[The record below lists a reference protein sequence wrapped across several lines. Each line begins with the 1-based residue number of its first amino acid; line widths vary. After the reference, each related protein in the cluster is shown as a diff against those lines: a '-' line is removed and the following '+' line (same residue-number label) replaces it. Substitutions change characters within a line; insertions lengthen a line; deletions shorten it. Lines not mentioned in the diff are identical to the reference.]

1 MRSISYAKAL
11 IYSCLA
17 VALASCNTK
26 SETES
31 VYEPGSLAVTAF
43 SIQYDNKNVGVDSA
57 YFAIDLNNGVIYNPD
72 SLAPGTKIDKLIP
85 VIKYNSSVESATITM
100 TGGQTR
106 TGSVDYATN
115 PTDSIDFTGN
125 VMLTLA
131 RGSYQRTYDIKVNVH
146 RQKADSLR
154 WDEAAL
160 TTLPSRLGAPLEQKT
175 VALENGKTLSLIRE
189 KDNSYTLATSNDLF
203 RNVWV
208 KTVTTFPFTPRIE
221 SLTASGSD
229 IYILD
234 DNGTLYK
241 GDLTG
246 NWTSTGETWSQIIGS
261 YVGSIVGI
269 ADTGSG
275 TYFTQYPLGD
285 LNVVSIPEDFPTS
298 GYSNFVT
305 LQNKWTLSPVAF
317 FVGGREADGSL
328 SPATWAF
335 DGAEWIRLSDAGFP
349 AMELASLVPYYYYRR
364 TASGSSLEEFKVW
377 MVMGGRQADGSAN
390 RTVYISY
397 DNGVNW
403 QKGSSLLQL
412 PDVMPQFWGCDNI
425 VSDTPMSAPLS
436 DNWTRMF
443 KAPAGPQR
451 ISSSYQDGNIR
462 WDCPYIYLF
471 GGAGPD
477 SPCYD
482 TIWRGVLNRLTFTP
496 II

>member
-43 SIQYDNKNVGVDSA
+43 SIQYDNNNVGVDSA

-125 VMLTLA
+125 VILTLA
-131 RGSYQRTYDIKVNVH
+131 HGSYQRTYDIKVNVH

-208 KTVTTFPFTPRIE
+208 KTVTTFPFTPI
-221 SLTASGSD
+221 
-229 IYILD
+229 
-234 DNGTLYK
+234 K
-241 GDLTG
+241 G
-246 NWTSTGETWSQIIGS
+246 
-261 YVGSIVGI
+261 
-269 ADTGSG
+269 
-275 TYFTQYPLGD
+275 
-285 LNVVSIPEDFPTS
+285 
-298 GYSNFVT
+298 VT
-305 LQNKWTLSPVAF
+305 IQGP
-317 FVGGREADGSL
+317 GRL
-328 SPATWAF
+328 
-335 DGAEWIRLSDAGFP
+335 
-349 AMELASLVPYYYYRR
+349 
-364 TASGSSLEEFKVW
+364 
-377 MVMGGRQADGSAN
+377 
-390 RTVYISY
+390 
-397 DNGVNW
+397 
-403 QKGSSLLQL
+403 
-412 PDVMPQFWGCDNI
+412 
-425 VSDTPMSAPLS
+425 
-436 DNWTRMF
+436 
-443 KAPAGPQR
+443 
-451 ISSSYQDGNIR
+451 
-462 WDCPYIYLF
+462 
-471 GGAGPD
+471 
-477 SPCYD
+477 
-482 TIWRGVLNRLTFTP
+482 
-496 II
+496 